1 MDSETICQCLK
12 NKLFTMFSL
21 TVDYNKLEKGLKA
34 TASHAAAS
42 ANKRAEAVRLAKNDI
57 AALLAQKRVEKAKM
71 SAENLILQEYYFEIY
86 NLVEVLCLT
95 LLEHIE
101 DFRNDED
108 LRMKVRLEQAVHT
121 LIWATPRMIHDI
133 PSMKIIAEQMLLRYG
148 KQFFDVCLSNKSNK
162 VNEIMVYRMTPQK
175 MKSTTIH
182 RCLAEIAR
190 SRNIPFNPDPSWLTE
205 DNKAFA
211 ENYLFDFTKIKSEK
225 EFRLFIPLWSL
236 VRLPENGVELNKQ
249 ERIRRDFAEKHLFP
263 LMRKSAVDKEFFK
276 QASMLFFALLVKQE
290 PLLNEEY
297 NKNPADILHVIC
309 TTIMHY
315 TKSFVFNPNYGAY
328 EDTPRI
334 KKRPDKKIRILESQD
349 HKILLKHF
357 RGMLK
362 KR

>member
-1 MDSETICQCLK
+1 
-12 NKLFTMFSL
+12 MFSL

-263 LMRKSAVDKEFFK
+263 LMRKSA
-276 QASMLFFALLVKQE
+276 FALLVKQE